1 MCACGD
7 GGWARAGGAGQARR
21 ERLCVRRAAVRGRGG
36 SGVGGQQAR
45 GAAGRSEGVRVAA
58 VLCGI
63 SKCLICI
70 SPATTET
77 ETEQS
82 LTPNVMLN
90 TESSEGYVVKVRGL
104 PWSCSTEEVQRFFSG
119 KQNWGGGDRGPGE
132 GAGFCCQFWVPP
144 GDTLAVGVL
153 Q

>member
-1 MCACGD
+1 MGT
-7 GGWARAGGAGQARR
+7 GQ
-21 ERLCVRRAAVRGRGG
+21 
-36 SGVGGQQAR
+36 

-58 VLCGI
+58 VLGGP
-63 SKCLICI
+63 SKGLLWS
-70 SPATTET
+70 SPATTEA

-119 KQNWGGGDRGPGE
+119 KQNWEGGNRGWE
-132 GAGFCCQFWVPP
+132 RCWA
-144 GDTLAVGVL
+144 LLSVL
-153 Q
+153 GSSWGHWQ

>member
-1 MCACGD
+1 MGVGQ
-7 GGWARAGGAGQARR
+7 GGRR
-21 ERLCVRRAAVRGRGG
+21 E
-36 SGVGGQQAR
+36 
-45 GAAGRSEGVRVAA
+45 VRVAA
-58 VLCGI
+58 VQCGA
-63 SKCLICI
+63 SEDMFYF

-119 KQNWGGGDRGPGE
+119 KQSCGNRRWE
-132 GAGFCCQFWVPP
+132 GARCTFVTPRFPF
-144 GDTLAVGVL
+144 
-153 Q
+153 

>member
-1 MCACGD
+1 M
-7 GGWARAGGAGQARR
+7 
-21 ERLCVRRAAVRGRGG
+21 
-36 SGVGGQQAR
+36 
-45 GAAGRSEGVRVAA
+45 AA
-58 VLCGI
+58 VLCGV
-63 SKCLICI
+63 SKGPFWS

-77 ETEQS
+77 ETEPS

-119 KQNWGGGDRGPGE
+119 KQNWGGEDGL
-132 GAGFCCQFWVPP
+132 CQFSFSP
-144 GDTLAVGVL
+144 GDAVAVGVL

>member
-1 MCACGD
+1 M
-7 GGWARAGGAGQARR
+7 
-21 ERLCVRRAAVRGRGG
+21 
-36 SGVGGQQAR
+36 
-45 GAAGRSEGVRVAA
+45 
-58 VLCGI
+58 LCGI
-63 SKCLICI
+63 SKDLLWF

-119 KQNWGGGDRGPGE
+119 KQNCVGKRGLGE
-132 GAGFCCQFWVPP
+132 RLGSVVSSRFLLGTLCQRECCSEQFQEVFGA
-144 GDTLAVGVL
+144 L